1 MAKKNNAKNA
11 SIARPKIGG
20 AVFAAPVGTALP
32 DSATA
37 ELNDAFVCLGCLSE
51 DGYSIETESD
61 SEDLKDS
68 DGDVM
73 DVSSSKRTE
82 TVNMAFLEVMNP
94 DVLKVVYG
102 DDVAVDEA
110 TGAIS
115 FPHGKEPADRSY
127 VCDSILKGNRIDRL
141 VLPQGRISEMDTV
154 AFKKGELKT
163 LPVTIKAI
171 SDEEGNPSY
180 EYISGTT
187 AAA

>member
-1 MAKKNNAKNA
+1 M
-11 SIARPKIGG
+11 RIGHG
-20 AVFAAPVGTALP
+20 YDVHRFGEGDFIT
-32 DSATA
+32 
-37 ELNDAFVCLGCLSE
+37 LGGVRIPHKHGLVAH
-51 DGYSIETESD
+51 
-61 SEDLKDS
+61 S